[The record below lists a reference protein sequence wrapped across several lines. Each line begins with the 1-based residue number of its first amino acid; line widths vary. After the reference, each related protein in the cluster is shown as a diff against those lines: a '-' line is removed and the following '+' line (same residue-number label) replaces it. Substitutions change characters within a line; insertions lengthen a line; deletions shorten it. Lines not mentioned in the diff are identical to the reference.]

1 LFIATG
7 SPFIGGMTR
16 FISGELEYIS
26 GFSILSA
33 KTSHLSALNFK
44 ITHPDF
50 LLLFEPRYFFTKT
63 RFPAPHFLLILFY
76 RRKCTIFSA
85 GDFLYPGHYF

>member
-50 LLLFEPRYFFTKT
+50 LLPF
-63 RFPAPHFLLILFY
+63 
-76 RRKCTIFSA
+76 
-85 GDFLYPGHYF
+85 